1 MNPRITLVVVA
12 FGFLLLSF
20 CQSSPDEPFQ
30 RPGHFPEPTYQFQGN
45 PLTPAGIALGKALFY
60 DALLSKDNTVSCG
73 SCHQQSAGFTQHGHP
88 LSHGIND
95 QLTKRNSMPLFNLA
109 WSSDFG
115 WDGGVHH
122 LDLFPVSPLQNP
134 AEMDESLPNVLE
146 KLRYSKTYPALFEKA
161 FGSDEIN
168 TERFLK
174 ALSQFM
180 LTMVSA
186 NSRYDKWV
194 RNEGDVLTPTEL
206 AGKAL
211 VEQKC
216 TPCHSGVLFS
226 DFIDCEITWLNWC

>member
-1 MNPRITLVVVA
+1 LPWEKPSFTTLYSPKTTPSAAAVA
-12 FGFLLLSF
+12 TSNRQAL
-20 CQSSPDEPFQ
+20 PN
-30 RPGHFPEPTYQFQGN
+30 T
-45 PLTPAGIALGKALFY
+45 AIA
-60 DALLSKDNTVSCG
+60 
-73 SCHQQSAGFTQHGHP
+73 

-95 QLTKRNSMPLFNLA
+95 LLTKRNSMPLFNLA
-109 WSSDFG
+109 WSTDFG

-122 LDLFPVSPLQNP
+122 LDLFAISPLQNP

-161 FGSDEIN
+161 FGTDEIN

-186 NSRYDKWV
+186 NSRYDKWM
-194 RNEGDVLTPTEL
+194 RNEGGALTETEQEGL
-206 AGKAL
+206 AL

-216 TPCHSGVLFS
+216 APCHSGVLFS
-226 DFIDCEITWLNWC
+226 DFKFRNNGLPTAVNTDEGRYDITLARRRPF